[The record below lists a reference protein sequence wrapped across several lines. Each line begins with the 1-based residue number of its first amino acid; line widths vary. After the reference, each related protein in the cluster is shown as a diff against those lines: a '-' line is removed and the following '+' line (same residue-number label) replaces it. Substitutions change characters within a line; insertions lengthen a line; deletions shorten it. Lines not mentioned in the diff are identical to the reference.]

1 MKLIIDIPEK
11 DYISIKNALNS
22 LIENGCERTS
32 VSQVCLAILNGTPL
46 PKGHGDLVDRNDLL
60 EYTDINRCAYTPT
73 INRYDIITAPTIIEA
88 DKGSESE

>member
-46 PKGHGDLVDRNDLL
+46 PDHHGRLIDADALIDTLSVSDR
-60 EYTDINRCAYTPT
+60 DIYCKAV
-73 INRYDIITAPTIIEA
+73 IEEDAPTIIE
-88 DKGSESE
+88 GR